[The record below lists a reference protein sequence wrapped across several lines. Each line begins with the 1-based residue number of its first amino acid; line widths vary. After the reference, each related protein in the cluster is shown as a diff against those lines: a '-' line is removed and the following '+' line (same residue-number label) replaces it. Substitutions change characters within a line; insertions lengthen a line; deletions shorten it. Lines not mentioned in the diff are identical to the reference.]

1 MATTREMLDELLKQE
16 KLTDHERES
25 FQSMLEGVTTVPRR
39 KLIDRQTEWIARRYE
54 QLGLGSARPDG
65 VFSPG
70 KPNSGKPSSKVT
82 VFPWEVPGYQKPLKP
97 PGKNA

>member
-16 KLTDHERES
+16 KLTDHEKDA

-39 KLIDRQTEWIARRYE
+39 KLTDRQVEWIGRRYV
-54 QLGLGSARPDG
+54 QLGLGSAGSSGP
-65 VFSPG
+65 SPG
-70 KPNSGKPSSKVT
+70 KVSSGKSSGKVT
-82 VFPWEVPGYQKPLKP
+82 IFPWEIPGYQKPLKP